1 MYLQERLKRLP
12 SVSLYVG
19 VLLAMVSILSLSFLA
34 FHLIA
39 DHVQK
44 IEIEPTFDKFDE
56 LQLESARIALQNR
69 GQAGLKD
76 YLDNLNRIFGG
87 KHYLLDANGIDLVT
101 GTNRTWMLPASP
113 ATSSRVRAHG
123 RWTLAHRTPDDAR
136 YWFTAEGQLGPP
148 HIWTFLPYYFL
159 VIGVSGVLCWLASF
173 GVVSPIRRIAATI
186 GQFGQG
192 DLRARVNTQRIDEIG
207 QLGRSFNQMAER
219 LERLIVSER
228 RLLGDISHELR
239 SPLARLKFAV
249 KLARTSRDNQAALDR
264 IERDVDRI
272 TSLVADIVEITFIEG
287 DPAVQDTGMVRAG
300 EIIDEVVRDC
310 ALEAQFRDCSIEVTG
325 RLTGEV
331 LGSRE
336 LLRRAIENVVRNGIR
351 YSPKRS
357 AIQLSVEENERE
369 ATISVRD
376 FGPGVPEDALTRL
389 FDPFFRVEDA
399 RTTNGGGSGM
409 GLSIAK
415 RAVQLHN
422 GTIVAENAS
431 PGLLVR
437 ISIPLAL
444 HPGTAFAQV
453 TAQSEPQ
460 SKALKI
466 S

>member
-1 MYLQERLKRLP
+1 MSLQERLKALP
-12 SVSLYVG
+12 TISLYVG
-19 VLLAMVSILSLSFLA
+19 VMLAMVSILSLSFLA

-44 IEIEPTFDKFDE
+44 IEIDPTFDKFDE
-56 LQLESARIALQNR
+56 LQLESARTALLHR
-69 GQAGLKD
+69 GQPGLKD
-76 YLDNLNRIFGG
+76 YLASLDRIFGG
-87 KHYLLDANGIDLVT
+87 GHYLLDANGIDLVT
-101 GTNRTWMLPASP
+101 GASRAWMLPAPP

-123 RWTLAHRTPDDAR
+123 RWTLAHRSPDTR
-136 YWFTAEGQLGPP
+136 YWFTAEGQLGRP
-148 HIWTFLPYYFL
+148 HVWTFLPYYFL
-159 VIGVSGVLCWLASF
+159 VIGVAGVLCWLASV

-192 DLRARVNTQRIDEIG
+192 DLTARVNTQRTDEIG

-249 KLARTSRDNQAALDR
+249 KLARTSHDNQAALDR

-287 DPAVQDTGMVRAG
+287 DPAVQDTGIVRAG

-310 ALEAQFRDCSIEVTG
+310 TLEAQFRECSIEVHG

-351 YSPKRS
+351 YSPKQS
-357 AIQLSVEENERE
+357 AIQLFVEENERE

-376 FGPGVPEDALTRL
+376 FGPGVPEDAVTRL

-399 RTTNGGGSGM
+399 RDTNGGGSGM

-431 PGLLVR
+431 PGLRVR
-437 ISIPLAL
+437 ICIPLAL
-444 HPGTAFAQV
+444 QPGTAFAQV
-453 TAQSEPQ
+453 TAPS
-460 SKALKI
+460 
-466 S
+466 